1 MFKTSG
7 GKYVAP
13 QPIESALKASRFIE
27 QAMVIGENRKF
38 PSALIVPSFTFL
50 KDYCQLKGIPFTGNE
65 QVISDERIHKRIF
78 SEVGKVNEGLGHWE
92 QVKRIVLLPGE
103 FSVEGGELTPSLKL
117 KRKAILA
124 KYSGQVESIY
134 AES

>member
-1 MFKTSG
+1 
-7 GKYVAP
+7 
-13 QPIESALKASRFIE
+13 
-27 QAMVIGENRKF
+27 
-38 PSALIVPSFTFL
+38 
-50 KDYCQLKGIPFTGNE
+50 
-65 QVISDERIHKRIF
+65 VISDERIHKRIF

>member
-1 MFKTSG
+1 
-7 GKYVAP
+7 
-13 QPIESALKASRFIE
+13 
-27 QAMVIGENRKF
+27 
-38 PSALIVPSFTFL
+38 
-50 KDYCQLKGIPFTGNE
+50 
-65 QVISDERIHKRIF
+65 
-78 SEVGKVNEGLGHWE
+78 VNEGLGHWE